1 MLPETIY
8 YTFIFL
14 GALLRM
20 RNVLEKICREN
31 QNAHFMLSNVFFF
44 KNRAVYEIG
53 LK

>member
-44 KNRAVYEIG
+44 SKIVLFMR
-53 LK
+53 